1 MTMTPAKAGPG
12 ASRGTRKF
20 VAECGA
26 LAWRAILKMWRT
38 PEQFADV
45 LLQPI
50 LFTAMFGYLLGGAV
64 AGSVKDYLPTLVPGV
79 LVMSALTAS
88 MATGMQL
95 REDMDFG
102 VYERFRA
109 LPISRVAPI
118 AGPMLADLARY
129 AIAGV
134 ITFGVGMAMGYRP
147 DMAGAAASL
156 ALVVFAGWALAWPF
170 ALLGAVARSTQ
181 AVQALS
187 MLLMLPLTFLSNAF
201 VPVETLPRWLQVFVD
216 INPVSHV
223 VTGVRDLAHH
233 GQVSSSV
240 WWALA
245 GGLAIVV
252 ITAPLV
258 ARRAARR

>member
-1 MTMTPAKAGPG
+1 MSAAEMRASG
-12 ASRGTRKF
+12 ARQGVRKF
-20 VAECGA
+20 IGECGVF
-26 LAWRAILKMWRT
+26 AWRAILKMWRT

-50 LFTAMFGYLLGGAV
+50 LFTAMFGYLRGGAV

-95 REDMDFG
+95 REDMDSG

-109 LPISRVAPI
+109 LPISRIAPI
-118 AGPMLADLARY
+118 AGPMVADLARY
-129 AIAGV
+129 AIAGI

-147 DMAGAAASL
+147 SMLGVVGSL

-170 ALLGAVARSTQ
+170 ALLGVLARSTQ

-187 MLLMLPLTFLSNAF
+187 MLVILPLTFLSNAF
-201 VPVETLPRWLQVFVD
+201 VPVQTLPRWLQVVVEV
-216 INPVSHV
+216 NPVSHL

-233 GQVSSSV
+233 EQVRSSGG
-240 WWALA
+240 WAVA
-245 GGLAIVV
+245 GGVVIVV

-258 ARRAARR
+258 VHRALRR